1 MMDMPTGQAGRAQH
15 MQADN
20 VTIVVPTR
28 NRPNELA
35 RLLEFLSY
43 EGNRFPVL
51 ILDGSAAEVQVANA
65 RTAATFSFV
74 EHQAHTPDSHLGM
87 RCAQG
92 VGSVAT
98 AYMVFCADDDFVF
111 PEALAAC
118 ARFLDAYPDH
128 SSVIGNVLSLSYLK
142 DKFLLRNGV
151 LLGDPFRF
159 VGYSAHAKFLQRAL
173 YFCAYSYLGTPPL
186 YYGLRRT
193 SVTREAFSHMNAGM
207 KYSSMEL
214 LSNSFAFIRGK
225 VSVLPLVFGLR
236 DYSCPA
242 TREPM
247 RDDPET
253 YLAKADVE
261 HMRPALVAALAE
273 SESLTQELAAVYV
286 DLYLTQWRPPDW
298 AEPDQAVVG
307 LTFSDK
313 VAMALKL
320 VLSTLAP
327 DALAAKHHIDTR
339 TMRSLMHS
347 QANFVRRDALQ
358 SAHR

>member
-1 MMDMPTGQAGRAQH
+1 
-15 MQADN
+15 
-20 VTIVVPTR
+20 
-28 NRPNELA
+28 
-35 RLLEFLSY
+35 
-43 EGNRFPVL
+43 
-51 ILDGSAAEVQVANA
+51 
-65 RTAATFSFV
+65 
-74 EHQAHTPDSHLGM
+74 
-87 RCAQG
+87 
-92 VGSVAT
+92 
-98 AYMVFCADDDFVF
+98 
-111 PEALAAC
+111 
-118 ARFLDAYPDH
+118 
-128 SSVIGNVLSLSYLK
+128 
-142 DKFLLRNGV
+142 
-151 LLGDPFRF
+151 
-159 VGYSAHAKFLQRAL
+159 
-173 YFCAYSYLGTPPL
+173 
-186 YYGLRRT
+186 
-193 SVTREAFSHMNAGM
+193 MNAGM